1 VAQGEKVRAFV
12 LPKWYS
18 HDGYSHAS
26 ISIDEEEEIFYSFN
40 YKGFVIEKP
49 KKRIPKTRKPENIRI
64 RMRVSEEVYTGI
76 TKHQKLWHSA
86 AVVCLFFVKKVE
98 KFMDLCYNKL

>member
-1 VAQGEKVRAFV
+1 MKTVTILLTKYTDIFGRF
-12 LPKWYS
+12 LSWYS

-26 ISIDEEEEIFYSFN
+26 ISIDEEEEIFYSFS

-64 RMRVSEEVYTGI
+64 RMRVPEEVY
-76 TKHQKLWHSA
+76 KKLEKEINQFLVHS
-86 AVVCLFFVKKVE
+86 L
-98 KFMDLCYNKL
+98 